1 MHSQQIILDATGFSE
16 LSYTTSENSP
26 TGDWNIYL
34 YLEGKDE
41 NDLRLLG
48 TTTVVVKEFEPDSMK
63 VALKLTPDRQQGW
76 VKPDELQA
84 AVDVQN
90 LFGTPAQNRR
100 IATK

>member
-1 MHSQQIILDATGFSE
+1 GETFHAGLITRTYDWKTPLTGIPLRAEIRDPRDTLMHSQQIILDATGFSE

-48 TTTVVVKEFEPDSMK
+48 TTTVVVKEFEPD
-63 VALKLTPDRQQGW
+63 
-76 VKPDELQA
+76 
-84 AVDVQN
+84 
-90 LFGTPAQNRR
+90 
-100 IATK
+100 